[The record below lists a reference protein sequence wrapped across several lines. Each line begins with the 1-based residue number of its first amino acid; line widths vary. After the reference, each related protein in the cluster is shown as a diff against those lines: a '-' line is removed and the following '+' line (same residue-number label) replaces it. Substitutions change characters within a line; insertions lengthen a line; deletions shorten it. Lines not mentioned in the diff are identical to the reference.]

1 MAIGIKVGVNTVPGG
16 KKCMPGAATKATVA
30 VAPRNLNTVALEARL
45 RALGHRARESLEAN
59 GEDTSRGTHTRPD
72 GKKDFVAQVT
82 DFFKRLFRARPPI
95 HPAPKPPPSV
105 PLNTG
110 VYHPGSSTT
119 IEVGINT
126 TPGGKKNTGS
136 VLV

>member
-1 MAIGIKVGVNTVPGG
+1 MGFGIKIGVNTVPGG
-16 KKCMPGAATKATVA
+16 KKCNPGAATKATAA
-30 VAPRNLNTVALEARL
+30 VAPRSLTNVALEARL

-59 GEDTSRGTHTRPD
+59 GEGPTRGANTRPE
-72 GKKDFVAQVT
+72 GKKDFVLKLKE
-82 DFFKRLFRARPPI
+82 FFQHIFHSRPPI
-95 HPAPKPPPSV
+95 HPGPKQPTV
-105 PLNTG
+105 NVNDG

-126 TPGGKKNTGS
+126 TPGGKKNNGT